1 MNRAMNYYMNYARGT
16 KKNVCLDALLVPLSV
31 IGRAAVSVID
41 ALRRH
46 GLTKTEEPP
55 LPVISVGN
63 LTYGGTNK
71 TPFTMMLA
79 EFAQSCGI
87 HAGIVTR
94 GYSGKNREVLVLR
107 DGRGDRELAGDEP
120 LMLSRSLPGV
130 PVAVSVHRIDGV
142 RALKA
147 EGVEVVI
154 ADDAFQHKILKRDA
168 DIVLIDASCP
178 FGSGRVIPAG
188 IMRETKAALRRADM
202 VVLTK
207 SEHVSPERLAALREE
222 IAEYV
227 PSEQVFT
234 SRLELCGWTG
244 TQPNSCAKLY
254 VFSAVGSPASVRRTL
269 AREGFTVA
277 GCSEFRDHHR
287 YTRADVEEL
296 CRRAHAAGA
305 EYLACTEKDIY
316 NLPANAEELFTLPL
330 CVPKV
335 KAVLNEPARFF
346 TMLAGLLRPVVVVAS
361 NGYGEDAIGVKL
373 AQKFRDTL
381 KDSQVKAF
389 PLVGTGAAYTQG
401 GVEIVSARS
410 VPPSGGVL
418 KYSLHDL
425 VGDMRAGLLRQV
437 REQLADWQSISRRI
451 RTPVCVG
458 DVYML
463 LNALCGSGLRPM
475 FCATAKTVYLSGHWL
490 IERAIISRFTLKTW
504 TRDEKSALQLGSR
517 AVYAGSPVMDLLEEV
532 ADTEK
537 REVILLLPGSRMRA
551 CKDVKMLLDAAEILS
566 ANGEHKFRMEL
577 APSLP
582 LEKFG
587 KACEGYGW
595 TLRNGTLEH
604 NGTTIVLTNAGVARA
619 AVGVK
624 ILLGLGGTANQLC
637 AGLGIPVISIDEK
650 GKRVQ
655 KKLLADSEILT
666 EATGEA
672 LAREAVKVLGDA
684 GLYEKMSNAGRERMG
699 SPGALDDIVNYACEV
714 LGWKVRE
721 SVCRKLTATLSQIP
735 GASSRDDTEAIPLR

>member
-1 MNRAMNYYMNYARGT
+1 MNRAMNYYMNYVRGT
-16 KKNVCLDALLVPLSV
+16 KKNVCLDAVLVPLS
-31 IGRAAVSVID
+31 ILGRAAVSVID
-41 ALRRH
+41 SLRRH

-79 EFAQSCGI
+79 KFAQTCGI
-87 HAGIVTR
+87 NAGIVTR
-94 GYSGKNREVLVLR
+94 GYTGRSREVLVLR
-107 DGRGDRELAGDEP
+107 DGKGDRELAGDEP

-147 EGVEVVI
+147 EGVELVI
-154 ADDAFQHKILKRDA
+154 ADDAFQHKTLKRDA

-178 FGSGRVIPAG
+178 FGSGRLIPAG
-188 IMRETKAALRRADM
+188 MLRETKNALTRADM

-207 SEHVSPERLAALREE
+207 SEHVSPESLAALREE

-227 PSEQVFT
+227 PSERVFT
-234 SRLELCGWTG
+234 SRLELCGWSG
-244 TQPNSCAKLY
+244 TQPHSCAKVY
-254 VFSAVGSPASVRRTL
+254 AFSAVGSPASVRRTL
-269 AREGFTVA
+269 VRGGYTVA
-277 GCSEFRDHHR
+277 GYSEFRDHHR
-287 YTRADVEEL
+287 YTRADIEEL
-296 CRRAHAAGA
+296 CRRAQTAGA
-305 EYLACTEKDIY
+305 EYLACTEKDLY
-316 NLPANAEELFTLPL
+316 NLPENAYELFTLPL

-346 TMLAGLLRPVVVVAS
+346 TVLAGLLRPVVVVAS

-389 PLVGTGAAYTQG
+389 PLVGTGAAYTKG
-401 GVEIVSARS
+401 GIEIISARS

-418 KYSLHDL
+418 KYSLRDL

-463 LNALCGSGLRPM
+463 LNTLCGSGLRPM

-504 TRDEKSALQLGSR
+504 TRDEKSALQLGKR

-532 ADTEK
+532 ADTET

-566 ANGEHKFRMEL
+566 SNGERKFRMEL

-582 LEKFG
+582 IDEFG

-595 TLRNGTLEH
+595 TLRDGTLERE
-604 NGTTIVLTNAGVARA
+604 GTTIVLTSSGVARA
-619 AVGVK
+619 AMGVK

-672 LAREAVKVLGDA
+672 LAREAMKVLGDRV
-684 GLYEKMSNAGRERMG
+684 LYEKMSNAGRERMG
-699 SPGALDDIVNYACEV
+699 KPGAIDDIVNYACEV

-721 SVCRKLTATLSQIP
+721 DVCRKLTAALPQIP
-735 GASSRDDTEAIPLR
+735 GASGQVDTAASPLH